1 LGWGD
6 GRGNRQRCRY
16 RRNHVDVAG
25 PLIRF

>member
-16 RRNHVDVAG
+16 RRNHVAVAA